1 MRTSQH
7 SRSSQRRA
15 RSLSRQVECSAC
27 NLGRIC
33 LPGTLDESTMHEIEE
48 NCVRKLQIV
57 RGTSLYRAGAP
68 LKSLYAIR
76 AGFMKCRVL
85 HESGREQ
92 ITGFYMMGDVLGLD
106 AVGTGLHLCDAVALD
121 DAELCEIAYS
131 TLEQLCRDVPRLQC
145 HVQHLLG
152 MEIAHH
158 HAALHML
165 TGKRAEERVAGF
177 LLDVS
182 RRLAERGYSP
192 REFELRMKREEIGSY
207 LGLQLE
213 TVSRVLSMFH
223 DMKCIDVRRKRI
235 RLTDMQGLRGLAGL
249 RGARGARN

>member
-1 MRTSQH
+1 
-7 SRSSQRRA
+7 
-15 RSLSRQVECSAC
+15 
-27 NLGRIC
+27 
-33 LPGTLDESTMHEIEE
+33 
-48 NCVRKLQIV
+48 
-57 RGTSLYRAGAP
+57 
-68 LKSLYAIR
+68 
-76 AGFMKCRVL
+76 VL